1 MIKLFLSIV
10 IFNIIIQGNS
20 YGQKDSLILMNGNM
34 IVGEFK
40 DMDRGVIEVKTPYS
54 KSDFKVKWEGIRE
67 IYSDTR
73 FLITLTD
80 GSRYNSTISS
90 GNDEKVVIIDEDGEV
105 KYTALQD
112 IVLLK
117 SLKDGFW
124 DRLNASIDFG
134 YSFTK
139 ARNFKQI
146 TMRSAFG
153 YLADRWS
160 AALYYNALYS
170 TQDETDPVRRTDGG
184 GAFRYYLQRDWYI
197 PGDLTFL
204 SNTEQKIKLR
214 SNAKIGV
221 GKYLIHTNSSY
232 WGHAFGTSFVN
243 ESFIDEN
250 ENKKSVEGYF
260 GTELNMYNVG
270 DFSLMTKAVAY
281 RGITEEKRWRFDF
294 TIDTKYDLPLDFYL
308 KLGFTLNFDNQ
319 VVEGA
324 TETDYVFSTGIGWS
338 L

>member
-10 IFNIIIQGNS
+10 IFNIVIHGNS

-54 KSDFKVKWEGIRE
+54 KSDFKVKWEGIKE

-80 GSRYNSTISS
+80 GNRYTSTISS
-90 GNDEKVVIIDEDGEV
+90 GGDEKVLIYDEEGGEH
-105 KYTALQD
+105 KINLQD

-139 ARNFKQI
+139 ARNFKQV
-146 TMRSAFG
+146 TMRSAIG

-160 AALYYNALYS
+160 MTLYYNALHS
-170 TQDETDPVRRTDGG
+170 T
-184 GAFRYYLQRDWYI
+184 
-197 PGDLTFL
+197 
-204 SNTEQKIKLR
+204 
-214 SNAKIGV
+214 
-221 GKYLIHTNSSY
+221 
-232 WGHAFGTSFVN
+232 
-243 ESFIDEN
+243 
-250 ENKKSVEGYF
+250 
-260 GTELNMYNVG
+260 
-270 DFSLMTKAVAY
+270 
-281 RGITEEKRWRFDF
+281 
-294 TIDTKYDLPLDFYL
+294 
-308 KLGFTLNFDNQ
+308 
-319 VVEGA
+319 
-324 TETDYVFSTGIGWS
+324 
-338 L
+338 